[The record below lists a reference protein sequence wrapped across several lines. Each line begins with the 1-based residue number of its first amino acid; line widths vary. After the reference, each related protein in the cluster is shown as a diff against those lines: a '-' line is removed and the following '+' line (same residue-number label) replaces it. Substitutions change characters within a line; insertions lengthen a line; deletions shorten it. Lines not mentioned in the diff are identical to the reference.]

1 MSGVVR
7 QMTLRKPA
15 VVVYQ
20 DNHPQYAA
28 AGKARAQEEGELPAP
43 WLWRMAARTA
53 LLVTGWRCELGN
65 VPVNVCDNLAVG
77 RRQRCGVEAEGFTAE
92 AFADLASESIKA
104 G

>member
-43 WLWRMAARTA
+43 WLWIIGRAYRITRYRLA
-53 LLVTGWRCELGN
+53 L
-65 VPVNVCDNLAVG
+65 
-77 RRQRCGVEAEGFTAE
+77 
-92 AFADLASESIKA
+92 
-104 G
+104 